1 MTTIITKLVGDKRRW
16 REYKA
21 RTKALPPTY
30 RAAAD
35 AVERYLLYI
44 GASDGDSAATMFEDL
59 ADLFEQAAA
68 DGTPIRGIVGE
79 NPVEF
84 AEVFLQNYAKGG
96 WMFRERARLTK
107 AIDAIDIGD
116 ASDAS
121 DTGDVGDTGDSSEPG
136 NALDA
141 TDADTLSTAPHNNP
155 PEGSDRT

>member
-68 DGTPIRGIVGE
+68 DGTPIRGVVGE

-107 AIDAIDIGD
+107 SIDAIDTGD
-116 ASDAS
+116 A
-121 DTGDVGDTGDSSEPG
+121 GDSGDSSEPG